1 MIPAIRPADDDACT
15 TAGGFLA
22 ASWIPGQNSASVESP
37 ESEKKK
43 KSINSRLTLD
53 QRIRF
58 KLS

>member
-43 KSINSRLTLD
+43 NPLTAV
-53 QRIRF
+53 
-58 KLS
+58 